1 MLRSVSTVH
10 ALLAS
15 GLAVLALALTSCR
28 VVKTATDVPLQ
39 TWRAV
44 TPSSKGKQ
52 GADPVAVQQT
62 MLRFADQFLA
72 RMVTGLDQLQ
82 RNTNALDPAAV
93 LRWKIVFGT
102 ETCSIASG
110 PNAIANLLD
119 MTVFVTVTRMSVE
132 DYWEPKVFG
141 QDANPLLESC
151 RSAETEIWQLAGT
164 VLKPEQ
170 KSELRQAVESW
181 HQQNPHPEDVLGA
194 RAVSVASQVARAAPT
209 ADEATSGSVFGLLRL
224 DPLSSLDPA
233 TRELAQTRL
242 FAERALYVTQKM
254 PMLLRWQTELLSLN
268 AVNQPAMLQLVTN
281 STELASSVERF
292 AVVAEKLPGQVRAER
307 EEILK
312 ALQAQE
318 RSLTPLVNEV
328 REALAAGAQ
337 MSTSM
342 NNTLTTFDKVVKDL
356 GVGGTNSTGTAT
368 TSSEPFRIEDY
379 RQTAAQLQATAR
391 QLTEML
397 VTFDQT
403 LGSTNLARLSA
414 QVGPAVQQAEAGGK
428 QIVDYAFR
436 KGLLLVAIVLAVVAF
451 YRLLS
456 ARLTAAGRRKP
467 GSP

>member
-1 MLRSVSTVH
+1 MLRSVSIVH
-10 ALLAS
+10 ALLISA
-15 GLAVLALALTSCR
+15 LAVLALALSSCG
-28 VVKTATDVPLQ
+28 VVKTATDAPLHA
-39 TWRAV
+39 WRAV
-44 TPSSKGKQ
+44 TPSSKSKQ
-52 GADPVAVQQT
+52 GTDPVAVQQT

-72 RMVTGLDQLQ
+72 RMITGLDQLQ
-82 RNTNALDPAAV
+82 RDTNALDPAAV

-110 PNAIANLLD
+110 PNAVANLLD

-132 DYWEPKVFG
+132 NYWEPMVFG
-141 QDANPLLESC
+141 EAAKPLLDSC

-164 VLKPEQ
+164 VLKPAQ
-170 KSELRQAVESW
+170 KSELRQAIELW
-181 HQQNPHPEDVLGA
+181 RRQNPHPEDLLGA
-194 RAVSVASQVARAAPT
+194 RAVSVAAQVARPT
-209 ADEATSGSVFGLLRL
+209 PAGDFQSGSVFGLLKL

-268 AVNQPAMLQLVTN
+268 AVNLPTVQQLVTN
-281 STELASSVERF
+281 STELASSVKRF
-292 AVVAEKLPGQVRAER
+292 AVVAEKLPAQLSTER
-307 EEILK
+307 QEILK

-318 RSLTPLVNEV
+318 KSLTPLVSEV
-328 REALAAGAQ
+328 REALTAGAQ
-337 MSTSM
+337 MSASVNT
-342 NNTLTTFDKVVKDL
+342 TLTTFDQVVKDL
-356 GVGGTNSTGTAT
+356 GAGDTNSVPAAAT
-368 TSSEPFRIEDY
+368 NSEPFRIEDY
-379 RQTAAQLQATAR
+379 RRTAAQLQATAR

-403 LGSTNLARLSA
+403 LGSTNLAQLSA

-436 KGLLLVAIVLAVVAF
+436 KGLLLAAIVLVVAAL
-451 YRLLS
+451 YRLVC
-456 ARLTAAGRRKP
+456 ARFAVAGRRKP